1 MTPATSQEKVNS
13 AGREEEERKS
23 WGDKRVSFQV
33 HKGEV
38 LMMER
43 EREKGK
49 AASDDDEGLARE
61 QETLLS
67 IKLRRGLVLGKK
79 GRPCTPSPAWKLE
92 EDTGEELE
100 AAVVVG
106 EKHQVAVRQK
116 KSVSA
121 RKLGANLWEVQDLL
135 PVVGMNRK
143 SGRPHHRG
151 DVGRDPDDFLPFC
164 SADRPQ
170 STGSLRRQVVASLI
184 QHRKSNERKNHAL
197 QPVSPATYSS
207 SMEVSALQ
215 VTPFKPE
222 ISPGCPLDLKGR
234 IGDPGYSLKT
244 STELLKVLNRI
255 WSLEEQHATNVSV
268 VKALKVELEHARVRI
283 QELMQEQKDRQ
294 HEMDDLMNQIAED
307 KVVRKN
313 KEQDRMKAAVQSIRE
328 ELDDERRLRRRSENL
343 HRKLGKELSE
353 TKTALSKAV
362 KDLENERKSN
372 GLLEDLCDEFAR
384 GIGQYEKEIRELNK
398 KYTKD
403 CERKVDGLLLYISE
417 VWLDERLQMQMAES
431 CSEKVKNGTIVSRL
445 EEEIISFLEAR
456 RANSIK
462 EDSEQQHHHN
472 LHRQSLESLH
482 LNGTISAP
490 CDIEDDDSIS
500 SDLHCFELNMD
511 KTKEGAHDQFKSYCE
526 INSSNLESARKSC
539 SGRKTI
545 GYHRSIKAKSFSM
558 SQEGLERQLEGME
571 LASDADSG
579 IAEADKGEAFN
590 SAGGRERNIDA
601 MNGSNLL
608 THYMV
613 KKHLENSS
621 GCKVHHAN
629 YQGEISHNKLSARGH
644 FLPNFGDNITGNFIA
659 ASSPVQQWNHRRVST
674 DLEISERS
682 SKLPQGL
689 KENTLKAKLLE
700 ARLEGRHS
708 RLKALK
714 GT

>member
-1 MTPATSQEKVNS
+1 MTLAGSQEKVNS
-13 AGREEEERKS
+13 EGREEEEIKP
-23 WGDKRVSFQV
+23 WGDKRVSFQP
-33 HKGEV
+33 HKGES

-49 AASDDDEGLARE
+49 AASDDDDESLARE
-61 QETLLS
+61 EETLLS
-67 IKLRRGLVLGKK
+67 RKLRRGLAVGKK

-92 EDTGEELE
+92 EDDSEELE
-100 AAVVVG
+100 ADTGVG
-106 EKHQVAVRQK
+106 EKRQSAARQK

-135 PVVGMNRK
+135 PVVGMSRK
-143 SGRPHHRG
+143 SGRPHRRG
-151 DVGRDPDDFLPFC
+151 DVGRDPDDFLPLC
-164 SADRPQ
+164 SADLPQ
-170 STGSLRRQVVASLI
+170 SAGSLRRHVVASLI
-184 QHRKSNERKNHAL
+184 QHRKSNEGKNHAL

-207 SMEVSALQ
+207 SMEV
-215 VTPFKPE
+215 TPFKPSA
-222 ISPGCPLDLKGR
+222 SPGCPLDLKGR
-234 IGDPGYSLKT
+234 IGDAGYSLKT

-255 WSLEEQHATNVSV
+255 WSLEEQHASNVSV
-268 VKALKVELEHARVRI
+268 VKALKVELEHARAHI
-283 QELMQEQKDRQ
+283 QELKQEEKDR
-294 HEMDDLMNQIAED
+294 HREMDDLMNQIAED

-353 TKTALSKAV
+353 TKTALSKAL
-362 KDLENERKSN
+362 KDLENERKSH

-417 VWLDERLQMQMAES
+417 VWLDERLQMQMDES
-431 CSEKVKNGTIVSRL
+431 SSEQAKNGTIVSRL
-445 EEEIISFLEAR
+445 EEEIVSFLQAR

-462 EDSEQQHHHN
+462 EDSEQQHHN

-490 CDIEDDDSIS
+490 RDIEDDDSIA

-511 KTKEGAHDQFKSYCE
+511 KTKEGAHDQLRSHCA
-526 INSSNLESARKSC
+526 INSSNLESARKSF
-539 SGRKTI
+539 SGRKAV
-545 GYHRSIKAKSFSM
+545 GYHRGIKAKSLSM

-571 LASDADSG
+571 LGSDVDFG
-579 IAEADKGEAFN
+579 IAEADKGEATT
-590 SAGGRERNIDA
+590 SAGDHEANIDA
-601 MNGSNLL
+601 VDGSNIL

-613 KKHLENSS
+613 KNHLDNSS
-621 GCKVHHAN
+621 GCKVHHVN
-629 YQGEISHNKLSARGH
+629 YQGEISHNKLSGRGQ
-644 FLPNFGDNITGNFIA
+644 FLPKFGHNITGNSIL
-659 ASSPVQQWNHRRVST
+659 ASSPVQQWNHRRVSK
-674 DLEISERS
+674 DLQISECS
-682 SKLPQGL
+682 SKPPHGL

-700 ARLEGRHS
+700 ARLEGRHA